1 MGDDRYHT
9 AFQRGCDLSEQ
20 AAVDYALETATA
32 TAADGRRQVSGDE
45 ADLTPRES
53 QIAKLVSEG
62 LTNREI
68 AARLVIAPPHGRGTR
83 PTHPHQARVQLT
95 RANRRPV
102 RQRTDRSGSVPPLSL
117 TAAYRRCQPG
127 VGDISGTVGPVSVGS
142 GTF

>member
-68 AARLVIAPPHGRGTR
+68 AARLVIAPRTAEGHVQRIVTKLGFSSRA
-83 PTHPHQARVQLT
+83 QIAARYV
-95 RANRRPV
+95 
-102 RQRTDRSGSVPPLSL
+102 SGQ
-117 TAAYRRCQPG
+117 TAREAFLP
-127 VGDISGTVGPVSVGS
+127 SH
-142 GTF
+142 

>member
-1 MGDDRYHT
+1 MGVVHHQHISRVRTAMGDDRYHT

-20 AAVDYALETATA
+20 AAVDYALETA

-68 AARLVIAPPHGRGTR
+68 AARLVIAPP
-83 PTHPHQARVQLT
+83 A
-95 RANRRPV
+95 
-102 RQRTDRSGSVPPLSL
+102 RQRDTSNASSPSSGSAHARKSPPGTSADRPLGKRSSPLTDRGVSALS
-117 TAAYRRCQPG
+117 ARCR
-127 VGDISGTVGPVSVGS
+127 
-142 GTF
+142 

>member
-20 AAVDYALETATA
+20 AAVDYALETA

-68 AARLVIAPPHGRGTR
+68 AARLVIAPPRTAEGHVQRIVTKLGFSSRS
-83 PTHPHQARVQLT
+83 QIAARYV
-95 RANRRPV
+95 
-102 RQRTDRSGSVPPLSL
+102 SGQ
-117 TAAYRRCQPG
+117 TAREAFLP
-127 VGDISGTVGPVSVGS
+127 SH
-142 GTF
+142 